1 MKTVLKSEKYG
12 TIVGEDVQS
21 YCTNVSILEKPQYRK
36 ISIMKSIE
44 DVTEEDLLNACE
56 KLVNRP
62 IVTDEDIR
70 RRLS

>member
-1 MKTVLKSEKYG
+1 MKTILKSEKYG

-21 YCTNVSILEKPQYRK
+21 YCTNISILEKPQHRK

-56 KLVNRP
+56 ELVNRP